1 MTSPSDRSVVDAL
14 RCAICGGL
22 LTWGH
27 DHKPDLSGLDD
38 GPYLPG
44 HEPRRKPVPKAA
56 DEIRDIRARA
66 WATRRQKYGQ
76 HGHR

>member
-1 MTSPSDRSVVDAL
+1 MSFSCDWCPVCHGQIATP
-14 RCAICGGL
+14 
-22 LTWGH
+22 H

-44 HEPRRKPVPKAA
+44 REPRKTLPPKSA
-56 DEIRDIRARA
+56 DENARIGA
-66 WATRRQKYGQ
+66 ARWATRRLKYGQ